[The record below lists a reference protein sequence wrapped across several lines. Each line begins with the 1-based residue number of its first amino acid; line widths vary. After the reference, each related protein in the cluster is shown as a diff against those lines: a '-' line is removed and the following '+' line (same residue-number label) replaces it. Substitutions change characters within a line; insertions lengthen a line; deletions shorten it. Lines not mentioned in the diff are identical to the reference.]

1 MQVLKVA
8 ESRSEPG
15 VCGTLKPEVIRLIGL
30 FSSLEFLGDN
40 YSFLL
45 FLSEQCTPNGTHI
58 LFLTFIF
65 QITNL

>member
-1 MQVLKVA
+1 MQVLKVV

-15 VCGTLKPEVIRLIGL
+15 VCGTLKPEVIMLIGL
-30 FSSLEFLGDN
+30 LSSLEFLGDY

-45 FLSEQCTPNGTHI
+45 LLSEQCTPNDTHS

-65 QITNL
+65 QITNV